1 MRAFKEKSMR
11 FTQHKNNNRI
21 KNKIVKTDEASMLY
35 KKKKNWA
42 LIQMIGTEKAHTWQ
56 VIKQNLRIW

>member
-11 FTQHKNNNRI
+11 FTQHKNNNRK

-35 KKKKNWA
+35 KKKKKMGSNPNDRNRKGSYLA
-42 LIQMIGTEKAHTWQ
+42 SD
-56 VIKQNLRIW
+56 